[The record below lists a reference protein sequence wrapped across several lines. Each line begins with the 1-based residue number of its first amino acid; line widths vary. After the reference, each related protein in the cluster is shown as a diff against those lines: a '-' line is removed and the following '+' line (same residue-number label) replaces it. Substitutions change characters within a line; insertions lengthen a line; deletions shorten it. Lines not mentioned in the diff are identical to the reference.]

1 MHATHYMPQLFCQ
14 RIWNKSGLALF
25 AASVVLATVTQ
36 AEESNTEIQPEKV
49 AAEEDLQPQQNVSL
63 PTAQRSALETELKK
77 AQERAQL
84 AEKMADLAKSQ
95 QSALETELKKAQ
107 ERAQLAEKMAD
118 LAKSQQS
125 ALETEL
131 KRAQERVEPAEKNSG
146 LSDPHPAPK
155 AEPLALIHPS
165 DSSVKSAETTARPE
179 PATNSAPVAIEFGN
193 EENKGIGFAKATLIA
208 VETNPAPKNDPLTPD
223 QQPVKLVR
231 INQSR
236 SPVPL
241 PTPFTAAP
249 MQSTPPEA
257 QTDRGIWTSREVQS
271 LRELILEYHRLTMI
285 SPQENSFPQMGT
297 PDSTQIP
304 VPALASE
311 VNRPKAQANAS
322 AESSA
327 HRHDSARVIP
337 PKVLNIR
344 HRSFVRSRFLD
355 IKMRLIALWHQ
366 SLARSQRAR
375 SRTVL
380 SNFNKDANK
389 KADAKLTID

>member
-1 MHATHYMPQLFCQ
+1 MHATHYIPRLFCQ

-25 AASVVLATVTQ
+25 AGSIVLATVTET
-36 AEESNTEIQPEKV
+36 EESNMEIQPEKV
-49 AAEEDLQPQQNVSL
+49 AAEEDLQAQQNASL

-84 AEKMADLAKSQ
+84 AEKMADLAEKKLGD
-95 QSALETELKKAQ
+95 LEAAVAEKEDQLQAELKQAQ
-107 ERAQLAEKMAD
+107 ERARLA
-118 LAKSQQS
+118 Q
-125 ALETEL
+125 
-131 KRAQERVEPAEKNSG
+131 KNSD
-146 LSDPHPAPK
+146 LSDPNTGPK
-155 AEPLALIHPS
+155 AEALALIQTS
-165 DSSVKSAETTARPE
+165 DSSVQSAETTARPG
-179 PATNSAPVAIEFGN
+179 PASNRAPAPIEFGN

-223 QQPVKLVR
+223 QQPVRLVR

-241 PTPFTAAP
+241 PTPSAAAS

-257 QTDRGIWTSREVQS
+257 QTDRGIRTSREVQS
-271 LRELILEYHRLTMI
+271 LKELILEYHRLTMI

-311 VNRPKAQANAS
+311 INRPNAQATAS
-322 AESSA
+322 PESSA
-327 HRHDSARVIP
+327 HRHDFARVIP
-337 PKVLNIR
+337 PKILNIR

-355 IKMRLIALWHQ
+355 TKMRLIALWHQ
-366 SLARSQRAR
+366 SLARSLRAR

-380 SNFNKDANK
+380 SNSNKGANK